1 MKIDQNLEMST
12 FSRFFTFY
20 QIAENSENAGFR
32 NEFFSSVNA
41 LAGVQKKAKI
51 RVRRVPPLFSKIWGK
66 FEENSKFRGVFE
78 IFHFFPDLVK
88 IRVTFGEN

>member
-1 MKIDQNLEMST
+1 ME
-12 FSRFFTFY
+12 
-20 QIAENSENAGFR
+20 ENSENAGFR

-66 FEENSKFRGVFE
+66 FRGKLQISGFFE

-88 IRVTFGEN
+88 IRVTFGENCQKVVKSGENW